1 MGAAATRSRFH
12 GRRKTPRCLFRDGTR
27 GRGARDACRPGDDSP
42 APARCQTDVRG
53 CDGADDGPDP
63 DAADRVG
70 SGRSAWLRPLGLAP
84 VARRGATRMASFD
97 AASRLARRR
106 GQVPVGASRR
116 RLTPSPG
123 GAPSR
128 VLGGWPALGAGTR
141 GGGPS
146 PAGPQHGYRTPA
158 VRQPV
163 ILSEI
168 RYRTPAVRQPVI
180 LSEIRY
186 RTPAVRQ
193 PVILSD
199 RRHCTRREPYVS
211 VRAVAGPPEG
221 PIGPGCRTNG
231 RPGAP
236 AAALTHAS
244 WPRTARLACNSVR
257 GSARSGSGRAGKGSS
272 REWSSREDLEPGGS
286 RARGGRA
293 GRRGVRRGAAPNVVS
308 VPQLSST
315 MGSHRTPAGA
325 FAPDACRCLRTGRL
339 PVPSSRMLPVLS
351 GEPGRADHGL
361 RSDRGQ
367 DAPGRWPSRP
377 ARPCRRGHRRG
388 HRRGQRRAAARSA
401 LGRAA
406 PGPRSRR

>member
-1 MGAAATRSRFH
+1 MAPMTAPIRMPPIGS
-12 GRRKTPRCLFRDGTR
+12 
-27 GRGARDACRPGDDSP
+27 
-42 APARCQTDVRG
+42 APAARL
-53 CDGADDGPDP
+53 
-63 DAADRVG
+63 G
-70 SGRSAWLRPLGLAP
+70 SGRSAWLRSLGAAP
-84 VARRGATRMASFD
+84 PGWPSFD

-257 GSARSGSGRAGKGSS
+257 GSARAGKRSS
-272 REWSSREDLEPGGS
+272 REWSSQGRSSRET
-286 RARGGRA
+286 RA
-293 GRRGVRRGAAPNVVS
+293 RGAAPNAVT
-308 VPQLSST
+308 VPRLSST
-315 MGSHRTPAGA
+315 MGSHRTPAGAFAPDACRCLRARRLPVPSHRTPAGA

-339 PVPSSRMLPVLS
+339 PVPSRRTAASTFVP
-351 GEPGRADHGL
+351 
-361 RSDRGQ
+361 
-367 DAPGRWPSRP
+367 DAAGTV
-377 ARPCRRGHRRG
+377 G
-388 HRRGQRRAAARSA
+388 
-401 LGRAA
+401 
-406 PGPRSRR
+406 